1 MVHVLGTLV
10 ATAHHDLLMIV
21 QVVQGYLLNLL
32 AHGSREE
39 QCVTLCRHMLEDLV
53 DTVREAHVQHLVSLI
68 EHHAL
73 DILDLGHTTVH
84 QVDQSSWC
92 GHNNLCSMLQGTDLL
107 FNARTAI
114 YWHHVHS
121 FHVFGEIP

>member
-10 ATAHHDLLMIV
+10 TTAHHDFLMVV
-21 QVVQGYLLNLL
+21 QVVQGDLLNLFT
-32 AHGSREE
+32 HSSREE
-39 QCVTLCRHMLEDLV
+39 QGVTLCRHMLKDLV
-53 DTVREAHVQHLVSLI
+53 DTVREAHVQHLISLI
-68 EHHAL
+68 KHHAL

-84 QVDQSSWC
+84 QVDQTSWC
-92 GHNNLCSMLQGTDLL
+92 SHDNLCSMLQGTDLL

-114 YWHHVHS
+114 YWHHVHA